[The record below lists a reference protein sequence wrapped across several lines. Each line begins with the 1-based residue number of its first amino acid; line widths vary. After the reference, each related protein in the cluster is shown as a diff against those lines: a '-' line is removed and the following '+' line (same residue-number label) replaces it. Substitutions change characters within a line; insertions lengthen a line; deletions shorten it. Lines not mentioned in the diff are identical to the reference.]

1 MLTTSLMSTQ
11 QEHLSEPLEAASHMQ
26 WPQLVLLP
34 LHFVNQRP
42 RPHPCEAAG
51 VRKLHITTL
60 PMMPRKIAGQRRS
73 RSDGPSLH
81 SPSRNAGSC
90 ELPRNTPHGY
100 EKLADHFSNLGTTP
114 DQTFAFAILSM
125 RSLLGRSSLSSCC
138 QSSLRKCTK

>member
-42 RPHPCEAAG
+42 RPHPCEVAG
-51 VRKLHITTL
+51 VRKLHMPTL
-60 PMMPRKIAGQRRS
+60 PMMPRKIAGQQRS

-90 ELPRNTPHGY
+90 ELPRNIPHGY
-100 EKLADHFSNLGTTP
+100 EKLAGHFSNLGTTP